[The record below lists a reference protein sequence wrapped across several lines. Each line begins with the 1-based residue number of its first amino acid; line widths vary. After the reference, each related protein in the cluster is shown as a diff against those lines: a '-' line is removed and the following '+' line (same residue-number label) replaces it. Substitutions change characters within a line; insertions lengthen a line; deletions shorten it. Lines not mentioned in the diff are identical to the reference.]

1 MVMEPVCAV
10 DDALTV
16 SVLVTAA
23 DELAVTGF
31 GLNEQVRPVVPLQ
44 EKLTLPEKPFTEA
57 IVMVSVVEP
66 PGVTV
71 SLPFVEASWKSGLLP
86 FTITVMGTR

>member
-10 DDALTV
+10 EDELTV

-23 DELAVTGF
+23 DGLAVTGF
-31 GLNEQVRPVVPLQ
+31 GLSEQLRPVVPLQ
-44 EKLTLPEKPFTEA
+44 EKLTLPEKLFTEVT
-57 IVMVSVVEP
+57 VMVSVVEP

-71 SLPFVEASWKSGLLP
+71 SLPFVEAIWKSGLVPL
-86 FTITVMGTR
+86 TATVMGTR

>member
-1 MVMEPVCAV
+1 MVIAPVDA
-10 DDALTV
+10 DEDALTV

-44 EKLTLPEKPFTEA
+44 EKLTLPEKAPNEYAYAFIIRT
-57 IVMVSVVEP
+57 
-66 PGVTV
+66 
-71 SLPFVEASWKSGLLP
+71 
-86 FTITVMGTR
+86 

>member
-1 MVMEPVCAV
+1 MVIAPVDA
-10 DDALTV
+10 DEDALTV